1 MDDYHFGYITIF
13 LLKKPYRL
21 KWWWVQINTGSWYL
35 EKWVNP
41 KSYGRL
47 FTLCKMEH
55 LKWYIGI
62 QVTIIRWYVGF
73 HVYCGTLHH
82 FNTCLLNNLFIFED
96 SISTNDVALNIS
108 SKNLYKYIY
117 FWKKKYMYINDFNI
131 LNIYIISV
139 KLAEILW

>member
-82 FNTCLLNNLFIFED
+82 FNTCLLNNLFIWG
-96 SISTNDVALNIS
+96 LNINKWCS
-108 SKNLYKYIY
+108 LEYFIKKFIQIYLFLKKEIYVYKRFQHFKYIY
-117 FWKKKYMYINDFNI
+117 N
-131 LNIYIISV
+131 
-139 KLAEILW
+139 